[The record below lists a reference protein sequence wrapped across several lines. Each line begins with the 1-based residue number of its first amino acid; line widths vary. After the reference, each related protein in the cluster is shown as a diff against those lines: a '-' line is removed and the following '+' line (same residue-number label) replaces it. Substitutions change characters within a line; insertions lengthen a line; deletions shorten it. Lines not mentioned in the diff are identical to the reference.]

1 MESDSYVSDTDLS
14 DHQLLSSDEVEAEN
28 EDSQETPE
36 LNQTSVA
43 TNDKQIGKRSF
54 LKPKKSLK
62 IKRKKLFKSNVNNSK
77 NNSDNSQPKKRKI
90 SSNEKNNDKSFRKIR
105 QNAKNLIKNLEYNS
119 SNDLAIHL
127 LSSFQLRQNI
137 QNLNKI
143 PKHWYSWP
151 LHPQETP
158 IPESTVNYLIENQDR
173 KEIEKSLIDRNKII
187 KNLDTNNNNQ
197 MKSRLAVSE
206 LNFEMDSYFQKLIY
220 DTFKDKDNIDNLNSL
235 FPSLPTFLK
244 NQLFCNLNNIIDKI
258 LSIKFRR
265 SKNDIIDWRDVLIA
279 SGIKLNS
286 FSSKSDIPPHILNLQ
301 NAIKKIFLN
310 KKILKDQLE
319 FKDLF
324 IDTNESKV
332 SIVDKLNIDPL
343 ETADEFKSYLIDET
357 GNIESGNLKWFPSS
371 SLNRKTKEK
380 SSVKENEELLI
391 RTLIKRH
398 YHKGLLLKHSQKE

>member
-1 MESDSYVSDTDLS
+1 MESDSYLSDTDLS

-28 EDSQETPE
+28 EDSQKTPE
-36 LNQTSVA
+36 LNQASVA

-54 LKPKKSLK
+54 LKPKKLLK
-62 IKRKKLFKSNVNNSK
+62 IKRKKLFKSNVNNGK

-90 SSNEKNNDKSFRKIR
+90 SSNEKNKDKSFRKIR

-158 IPESTVNYLIENQDR
+158 IPESTVNYIIENKDR

-187 KNLDTNNNNQ
+187 HNLDTNNNNQ
-197 MKSRLAVSE
+197 MKSRLAISE

-220 DTFKDKDNIDNLNSL
+220 DSFKTKDNIDNLNSL

-244 NQLFCNLNNIIDKI
+244 NQLLCNLNNIIDKI

-265 SKNDIIDWRDVLIA
+265 SKNDIIDWRDILIA

-286 FSSKSDIPPHILNLQ
+286 FASKSDIPPHILNLQ

-343 ETADEFKSYLIDET
+343 ETADDFKSYLIDET
-357 GNIESGNLKWFPSS
+357 GDMESG
-371 SLNRKTKEK
+371 T
-380 SSVKENEELLI
+380 
-391 RTLIKRH
+391 TIKD
-398 YHKGLLLKHSQKE
+398 